1 MSDSMITKRA
11 IASGLKELTRKKSFD
26 KIKISDIT
34 EYCGL
39 NRQTFYY
46 HFHDKYELADW
57 IYDQDII
64 SNIMDHLT
72 YDNWDQKVLMMLAK
86 MKSESYFYETTLKL
100 SVENGFRSNLFRIT
114 TELFGIIF
122 DRIASDLQKNSI
134 VSTEEKKF
142 ICEFYAFGM
151 VGIIISWAQLGMK
164 ESPEKICDHLK
175 SLYMGTHQF
184 IASRIQGVPEHKE

>member
-1 MSDSMITKRA
+1 
-11 IASGLKELTRKKSFD
+11 
-26 KIKISDIT
+26 
-34 EYCGL
+34 
-39 NRQTFYY
+39 
-46 HFHDKYELADW
+46 LAAW

-86 MKSESYFYETTLKL
+86 MKMESYFYETTLKL

-184 IASRIQGVPEHKE
+184 IASRIQGVSEHKE